1 MKRTMTVA
9 LAAAAMAFGSAAAL
23 AQTAGGSAATYPS
36 QLVRIIVPFSAGS
49 ATDLLARI
57 VAEGLPERWKQQ
69 VIVEN
74 RPGAPGTGSAARAT
88 PDGYTLMLTAN
99 GHTVAPIFNKDLPYD
114 AIKDFSGVT
123 QVASV
128 PLVLIINPGLPAKT
142 LKEFI
147 ELAKSKPGQMNYSS
161 PGVGSTTFIAG
172 ALFAQKAGANI
183 VHVPYKGAPEA
194 VASVVRGEAQMYFTP
209 ANVGASLIASGQVR
223 ALAVTTEQRLP
234 QLPDVPTFKEAGLPD
249 FSYDTWFGILAP
261 AATPPAILEKA
272 SADIAAVMKSPLV
285 QERLAKQGIV
295 AVTNT
300 PAEFNKIL
308 REDATRYADLFKGIA
323 KK

>member
-1 MKRTMTVA
+1 MKRLSLA
-9 LAAAAMAFGSAAAL
+9 SLGLAALVASAGFAL
-23 AQTAGGSAATYPS
+23 SQGASAYPT
-36 QLVRIIVPFSAGS
+36 QLVRIVVPFSAGS

-57 VAEGLPERWKQQ
+57 VAEGLPEKWKQQ

-74 RPGAPGTGSAARAT
+74 RPGVPGTGSVARAT

-99 GHTVAPIFNKDLPYD
+99 GHTVASIFNKDLAYD
-114 AIKDFSGVT
+114 PVKDFAGVT

-128 PLVLIINPGLPAKT
+128 PLVLIVNPKVEAKT

-147 ELAKSKPGQMNYSS
+147 ALAQSKPGELNYSS

-172 ALFAQKAGANI
+172 ALFAQVAKANL

-209 ANVGASLIASGQVR
+209 ANVGVSLIESGQVR
-223 ALAVTTEQRLP
+223 ALAVTTETRLP
-234 QLPDVPTFKEAGLPD
+234 QLPDVPTFKEAGLPE

-261 AATPPAILEKA
+261 AATPAPVLEKA
-272 SADIAAVMKSPLV
+272 SRDITEVVKSQAV
-285 QERLAKQGIV
+285 QDRLAKQGIRP
-295 AVTNT
+295 VTNT
-300 PAEFNKIL
+300 PAEFNKVI
-308 REDATRYADLFKGIA
+308 RDDFARYSELFKGMVA
-323 KK
+323 K